1 MITSVPPTVSRGSR
15 VQKAVFIGLI
25 GSLTSSL
32 ACFSPP
38 ELRDRADRDAL
49 ALVDQR
55 RAELFDEGSPF
66 SLPKAT
72 AAFGREERPT
82 SEWTIREQVLSGMIE
97 EVGPLNVITSLEIA
111 SEDSVQVQQERES
124 LYLAALD
131 LTEDRWRFGY
141 RYNADGSGS
150 VGGEFDGDGTSAG
163 AGFGASMT
171 RILGSGAVI
180 LADVGTNL
188 FRFVSTGDGWDAISN
203 IGLSVT
209 QPLLRGSG
217 RLITLEPLR
226 QSERNLVYAV
236 RSYERFR
243 REYAVDVS
251 GQVYDVLQARNQ
263 LENETVNNQNLLDL
277 EERNDA
283 LAKAGELSEVEAD
296 QARQQQLNSE
306 NSLVRL
312 QGSVE
317 LQLDRFKVFL
327 GLPVGVELDFEKG
340 LLETLSADRSFLD
353 GLDEDV
359 LVEFAIDHRLD
370 IMTSFDR
377 VQDATRREAITRDA
391 LRVGLGVSGSLDSA
405 SPDGRPLSLRSGDV
419 DWTAGVDLD
428 LPVDLLPARNA
439 WRRAEI
445 NLVNTE
451 RSYQRFLDNVTISV
465 RDALRRANNSYLS
478 FDIQKKAVQI
488 AARRV
493 EGARLSNQAG
503 LASTR
508 DVLESQASQV
518 AAKDNETAARINF
531 TLSLLDLWLELE
543 ILRVDENGVRVDS
556 ELEIELRERLAAAA
570 ASTTLQPVGTPDG
583 NSD

>member
-1 MITSVPPTVSRGSR
+1 
-15 VQKAVFIGLI
+15 
-25 GSLTSSL
+25 
-32 ACFSPP
+32 
-38 ELRDRADRDAL
+38 
-49 ALVDQR
+49 
-55 RAELFDEGSPF
+55 
-66 SLPKAT
+66 
-72 AAFGREERPT
+72 
-82 SEWTIREQVLSGMIE
+82 
-97 EVGPLNVITSLEIA
+97 
-111 SEDSVQVQQERES
+111 
-124 LYLAALD
+124 
-131 LTEDRWRFGY
+131 
-141 RYNADGSGS
+141 
-150 VGGEFDGDGTSAG
+150 
-163 AGFGASMT
+163 
-171 RILGSGAVI
+171 
-180 LADVGTNL
+180 
-188 FRFVSTGDGWDAISN
+188 
-203 IGLSVT
+203 
-209 QPLLRGSG
+209 
-217 RLITLEPLR
+217 
-226 QSERNLVYAV
+226 
-236 RSYERFR
+236 
-243 REYAVDVS
+243 
-251 GQVYDVLQARNQ
+251 
-263 LENETVNNQNLLDL
+263 
-277 EERNDA
+277 
-283 LAKAGELSEVEAD
+283 
-296 QARQQQLNSE
+296 
-306 NSLVRL
+306 
-312 QGSVE
+312 
-317 LQLDRFKVFL
+317 
-327 GLPVGVELDFEKG
+327 
-340 LLETLSADRSFLD
+340 
-353 GLDEDV
+353 
-359 LVEFAIDHRLD
+359 
-370 IMTSFDR
+370 MTSFDR

-531 TLSLLDLWLELE
+531 TLTLLDLRLELE